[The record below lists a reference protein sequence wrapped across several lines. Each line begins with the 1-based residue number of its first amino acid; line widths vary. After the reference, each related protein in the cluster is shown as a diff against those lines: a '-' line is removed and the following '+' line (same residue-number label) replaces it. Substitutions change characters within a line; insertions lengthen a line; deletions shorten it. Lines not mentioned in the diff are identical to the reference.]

1 VLDFE
6 ELEIFYDEA
15 DIPVLFDGAAGF
27 TDNSLPEPP
36 ATIDYGV
43 LHVL

>member
-1 VLDFE
+1 ML
-6 ELEIFYDEA
+6 YDEA
-15 DIPVLFDGAAGF
+15 DIPVLFDEAAGF
-27 TDNSLPEPP
+27 ADNSLPEPP